1 MYREISFGKYYE
13 VSSFLHKINSTAK
26 MISIIILL
34 IGALIINNIY
44 LYILLHLF
52 LIGIIIYSKVPIK
65 LYYYSIKNV
74 KYLIIFILIFNILIR
89 RLDIAITLIIIFK
102 ITSLILISS
111 LLTFTTKI
119 KDINEGLEKLL
130 SPLKKIKVPVNDIS
144 LIISMAFRFIP
155 TIFDQ
160 AHKILKSQAC
170 RGIDF
175 KRGNTKD
182 KIMALSSMLIPMFIL
197 SYKRANAVAETM
209 EVRFYD
215 YTNDKT
221 KYSRS
226 KWQKSDT
233 IVVITTSFMLLLF
246 VVSEVVFL

>member
-1 MYREISFGKYYE
+1 MYKDIAFGKYYE

-26 MISIIILL
+26 IISIIFLL
-34 IGALIINNIY
+34 ISSLVINNIY

-52 LIGIIIYSKVPIK
+52 LIGLIIYSKIPMK
-65 LYYYSIKNV
+65 MYYYSIKNV
-74 KYLIIFILIFNILIR
+74 KYLIIFILIFNMLIR
-89 RLDIAITLIIIFK
+89 RIDITITLIIIFK

-119 KDINEGLEKLL
+119 KDINEGLENIL
-130 SPLKKIKVPVNDIS
+130 SPLKKIKVPVNDIV

-175 KRGNTKD
+175 KRGNLKE
-182 KIMALSSMLIPMFIL
+182 KITALSSMLIPMFIL

-215 YTNDKT
+215 YTKNKT
-221 KYSRS
+221 KYNQS
-226 KWQKSDT
+226 KWQREDT
-233 IVVITTSFMLLLF
+233 IVVIISSFMLLLF
-246 VVSEVVFL
+246 IVSEVVFL